1 LTKFKKYNNLRFLYF
16 FFERTIMCKGNGKLF
31 FSVITILLISCMI
44 GCLNKKNSTDR
55 LYYEPPQRLINDYRG
70 MVSMEGIEWTW
81 LKLGVRFGN
90 YDSISLKP
98 FQNLTLID
106 DQNISEGLYEDFMA
120 WFEKSDLT
128 LDNEGEI
135 ICEVAIVDLIIERE
149 FLNRVNPFYEENI
162 DLLLEIELIITERDS
177 RDILCKIRHATTASE
192 VDMLA
197 KQLVADLIVYF
208 DSHM

>member
-1 LTKFKKYNNLRFLYF
+1 
-16 FFERTIMCKGNGKLF
+16 MCKGNYKLL
-31 FSVITILLISCMI
+31 ITIVLISCII
-44 GCLNKKNSTDR
+44 GCLNKGKSTDR
-55 LYYEPPQRLINDYRG
+55 LYFEPPQRLIKDYRG

-90 YDSISLKP
+90 YDSIALAP

-106 DQNISEGLYEDFMA
+106 DQNITEVLYKDFMA

-128 LDNEGEI
+128 IDNDGEI
-135 ICEVAIVDLIIERE
+135 ICEVAIVELKIERDLI
-149 FLNRVNPFYEENI
+149 NRVNPFYEEQK
-162 DLLLEIELIITERDS
+162 DLLLEIELIIKERDTH
-177 RDILCKIRHATTASE
+177 DILCKIRHAATASE

-197 KQLVADLIVYF
+197 KQLLADLIVYF